1 MLRVCTAYAL
11 RVYCVCTACALRVH
25 CVCTAYV
32 CSARTLHARCTHTAV
47 HGQQAAGGGD
57 VQCKELGANQAVQ
70 AAAVAAELT
79 RLGVELRRRCDT
91 LHAPR
96 ALALS
101 ELRAAAASGD
111 YDELHDA
118 LYSAH
123 EAGLQG
129 DFATD
134 GIGPGGRW
142 MTREVRDARL
152 QLFAAAK
159 RRAEEAA
166 AAGQRMALAALR
178 MRGET
183 LGTARWGRRYWRL
196 ADQRVWVQPRTP
208 GLAAVV
214 QAVAPDAAG
223 DDAWQLFEGAEVR
236 RSPRHE
242 AGPRTLHT

>member
-1 MLRVCTAYAL
+1 M
-11 RVYCVCTACALRVH
+11 
-25 CVCTAYV
+25 
-32 CSARTLHARCTHTAV
+32 

-111 YDELHDA
+111 YDELHDS

-123 EAGLQG
+123 EAGLQVRASQKSVSTYPLVYLLSTYSSALLCLPLLQG

-183 LGTARWGRRYWRL
+183 LGTDRWGRRYWRL

-223 DDAWQLFEGAEVR
+223 DDAWQLFEGAEVH